1 MQKKIFKN
9 ALWVAAVMA
18 ALGFYNGARAQTQAS
33 SEHIISVE
41 RVFSA
46 RPRSMGY
53 RYLVQISCRPQ
64 GENVVTIPVKRT
76 SFKWEAGALSGVSE
90 TDNNGQAEFTQTAF
104 DGKLEETLKI
114 HYFQRLLLFSAPK
127 GVVELPLPVQCK

>member
-1 MQKKIFKN
+1 MQNRIFKI
-9 ALWVAAVMA
+9 ALLLAAVMA
-18 ALGFYNGARAQTQAS
+18 AFGAHSGAWAQAS
-33 SEHIISVE
+33 STHIITVE

-46 RPRSMGY
+46 RPRSIGY

-64 GENVVTIPVKRT
+64 GESIVTVPVKRT
-76 SFKWEAGALSGVSE
+76 SFKWEAGTVSGVSE

-104 DGKLEETLKI
+104 DGKLEETLKV

-127 GVVELPLPVQCK
+127 GMVELPLPVQCK